1 MEVKIKKLHE
11 NAVIPTYAHSSDA
24 GIDITATSKFYDSHG
39 NICYGSGLAM
49 SIPSGFVGLLF
60 PRSSISKKDLCL
72 SNSVGVI
79 DSGYIGE
86 VIFKFK
92 ENYRHTYNNSAEII
106 MCDIES
112 YNVGERIGQI
122 IIMPYPKIEFIEVD
136 ELEDSERGEGGFG
149 SSGK

>member
-1 MEVKIKKLHE
+1 MEVKIKKLHKD
-11 NAVIPTYAHSSDA
+11 AIIPNYAHSSDA
-24 GIDITATSKFYDSHG
+24 GLDITATSKFHDENG

-72 SNSVGVI
+72 ANSVGVI

-92 ENYRHTYNNSAEII
+92 ENYRHIYNGNDEII
-106 MCDIES
+106 MQDINS
-112 YNVGERIGQI
+112 YDVGERIGQI
-122 IIMPYPKIEFIEVD
+122 IIMPYPKINFVEVD
-136 ELEDSERGEGGFG
+136 ELDSSDRGDSGFG
-149 SSGK
+149 SSGA